1 VRRVERFLWGVG
13 LALVSVYLLARGHGA
28 FMRRRAV
35 EAYSAEPAALARGA
49 PSPPLLPAD
58 SVDTHLWS
66 PQRIRDY
73 EQSLAGDVPPTLA
86 VLRIPKIH
94 LEVPV
99 LDGTD
104 DLTLN
109 RGVGRIAGT
118 ARPGATGNL
127 GIAGHR
133 DGFFRALKDVEIG
146 DDVTLV
152 TRESTETCRV
162 VSTSVVDPSD
172 VSVLDPTI
180 DATIT
185 LVTCYPFYFVGAAP
199 QRYIVQATCTGAGAR

>member
-1 VRRVERFLWGVG
+1 VRRFERWLWGVG
-13 LALVSVYLLARGHGA
+13 LALLGVYLLARGHGA
-28 FMRRRAV
+28 FMKRRAV
-35 EAYSAEPAALARGA
+35 EAYAAQRAA
-49 PSPPLLPAD
+49 PSPDAPSAAELPAD
-58 SVDTHLWS
+58 AVDTHLWS
-66 PQRIRDY
+66 PQRIREY
-73 EQSLAGDVPPTLA
+73 EQSLAGNAPPTLA
-86 VLRIPKIH
+86 VLRIPRIH

-118 ARPGATGNL
+118 ARPGTMGNL

-133 DGFFRALKDVEIG
+133 DGFFRALKDIEIG
-146 DDVTLV
+146 DEITLV
-152 TRESTETCRV
+152 TRGSTETCRV
-162 VSTSVVDPSD
+162 ASTSVVDPGD

-180 DATIT
+180 DATVT

-199 QRYIVQATCTGAGAR
+199 QRYIVHARCAATGAR